1 MVKKAIKSNWARTE
15 GNLSEALVKSLTIDG
30 TEKEGEVMR
39 PRDKLPSMCSVARTQ
54 EGKVQGST
62 LICIG
67 IADYKMDLR
76 FEAAR
81 LWKEALADVWGKM
94 EIALE
99 RLKFPDSGTGPRN
112 FSDWRD
118 RSEVTVSFYRKGSED
133 TAFEPEEL
141 GYTGLDKMNFC
152 LRAVVTP
159 GDIEAVNIHFGL
171 APIHS
176 IMMMMI

>member
-15 GNLSEALVKSLTIDG
+15 GKLSEALVKSLNIDG
-30 TEKEGEVMR
+30 TEKGGEVMR
-39 PRDKLPSMCSVARTQ
+39 PRDKLPSMCFVARTQ

-81 LWKEALADVWGKM
+81 LWKEADVWGKM

-112 FSDWRD
+112 FLDWMD
-118 RSEVTVSFYRKGSED
+118 RSEVAVSFYRKGSED
-133 TAFEPEEL
+133 TAF
-141 GYTGLDKMNFC
+141 
-152 LRAVVTP
+152 
-159 GDIEAVNIHFGL
+159 
-171 APIHS
+171 
-176 IMMMMI
+176 